1 MCDVWNP
8 GLQMQ
13 IGAYSAH
20 VRQVLLFTPIASL
33 QLKTNPTPVRGAC
46 AVNH

>member
-8 GLQMQ
+8 GLKMQ

-20 VRQVLLFTPIASL
+20 ERKVLFTPIASL